1 MLEHYGTRLKTY
13 VNKEPGQ
20 LKVIRLTNRDGLV
33 LEYKE
38 KKERKF
44 FFLKW
49 QEWAL
54 LLKRYQE
61 YVERM
66 ILRYHE
72 RKIY

>member
-33 LEYKE
+33 QEYKE

-44 FFLKW
+44 IFF
-49 QEWAL
+49 EMA
-54 LLKRYQE
+54 
-61 YVERM
+61 RM
-66 ILRYHE
+66 GSPVKE
-72 RKIY
+72 VPKVCRKNDIEVP